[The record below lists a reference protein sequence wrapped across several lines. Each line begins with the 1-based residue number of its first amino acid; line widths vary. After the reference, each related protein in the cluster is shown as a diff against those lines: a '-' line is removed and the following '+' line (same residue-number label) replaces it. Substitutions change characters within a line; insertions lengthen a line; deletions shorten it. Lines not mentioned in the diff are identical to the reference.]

1 VPVAQQFDVFRTAGG
16 VLVVVIQSDLLE
28 TMRTRVV
35 APLLPA
41 GTAGR
46 SMRGLNPEISFGEE
60 MVVLMPQLLATLTIG
75 STITRPRFRPTAT
88 RSPTSPTAPG
98 RRATT
103 TSGSSTATGRTCGI

>member
-28 TMRTRVV
+28 AMRTRVV

-60 MVVLMPQLLATLTIG
+60 TVVLMPQLLATLTIG
-75 STITRPRFRPTAT
+75 ELGRPLGSIAHLRDTVTRAVDMLL
-88 RSPTSPTAPG
+88 
-98 RRATT
+98 
-103 TSGSSTATGRTCGI
+103 SGV